1 MTARQLALK
10 VLLRCEKSGGYSP
23 IVLDTALSRSE
34 LEAKDRA
41 LATAL
46 VTAVISHRITLDY
59 IIGRLSSIPEEKIEP
74 ETKNILRLGLCQLRY
89 FDRIPAHAAV
99 NESVVLAPHRS
110 AGFVNALLRS
120 YLRQKGE
127 ILLPTDA
134 LDRLSVTYS
143 VDRLVAEEFVNA
155 YGYGKAESILRA
167 FCETPRLSL
176 RVNKLKTDRES
187 LISRLGEG
195 ASASP
200 LSPCGIMLDGGNVT
214 SLPGFNTGEFFV
226 QDTASQLC
234 TAAVG
239 GADISGGLF
248 IDACSAPGSK
258 SFGVAIDM
266 KNSGKVLSFDLH
278 ENKLS
283 LVSAGA
289 ARLGIDIIETKKAD
303 GREFISPLAES
314 ADAVLCDVPCSGYGV
329 LAKKPEIRYKSP
341 KVCAAL
347 PDIQYAILENCS
359 RYVKK
364 GGVLVYSTCTLL
376 PRENEEN
383 AKRFLSEHGDLFA
396 PEDFSVN
403 GRNYAAFT
411 TLFPDTD
418 GTDGFFIA
426 KFRRKQ

>member
-34 LEAKDRA
+34 LDAKDRA
-41 LATAL
+41 LSTAL
-46 VTAVISHRITLDY
+46 VTAVISHRMTLDY

-99 NESVVLAPHRS
+99 NESVALAPHRS
-110 AGFVNALLRS
+110 AGFVNAILRS

-127 ILLPTDA
+127 ILFPTDA

-143 VDRLVAEEFVNA
+143 VDRLVAEELVAA

-167 FCETPRLSL
+167 FCETPRLLL
-176 RVNKLKTDRES
+176 RVNTLKTDRKS

-195 ASASP
+195 AEASA

-214 SLPGFNTGEFFV
+214 SLPGFDTGEFFV

-248 IDACSAPGSK
+248 IDVCSAPGSK

-283 LVSAGA
+283 LVSESAE
-289 ARLGIDIIETKKAD
+289 RLGIDIIETKKAD
-303 GREFISPLAES
+303 GRDFISPLAES

-341 KVCAAL
+341 GVCAAL
-347 PDIQYAILENCS
+347 PDIQYSILENCS
-359 RYVKK
+359 RYVKR

-383 AKRFLSEHGDLFA
+383 AKRFLAEHGDLFT
-396 PEDFSVN
+396 PEEFSVN
-403 GRNYAAFT
+403 GRDYAAFT

>member
-34 LEAKDRA
+34 LDVKDRA

-59 IIGRLSSIPEEKIEP
+59 IIGRLSSIPEEKIEA

-99 NESVVLAPHRS
+99 NESVALAPHRS
-110 AGFVNALLRS
+110 AGFVNAVLRS
-120 YLRQKGE
+120 YLRQRGE
-127 ILLPTDA
+127 ILFPADA
-134 LDRLSVTYS
+134 LDRLSVIYS

-155 YGYGKAESILRA
+155 YGYGKAESIFRA

-176 RVNKLKTDRES
+176 RVNTLKTDRES

-195 ASASP
+195 AEASA

-214 SLPGFNTGEFFV
+214 SLPGFDTGEFFV

-248 IDACSAPGSK
+248 IDVCSAPGSK

-289 ARLGIDIIETKKAD
+289 ERLGIDIIETKKAD
-303 GREFISPLAES
+303 GRDFISPLAES

-341 KVCAAL
+341 GVCAAL
-347 PDIQYAILENCS
+347 PDIQYSILENCS